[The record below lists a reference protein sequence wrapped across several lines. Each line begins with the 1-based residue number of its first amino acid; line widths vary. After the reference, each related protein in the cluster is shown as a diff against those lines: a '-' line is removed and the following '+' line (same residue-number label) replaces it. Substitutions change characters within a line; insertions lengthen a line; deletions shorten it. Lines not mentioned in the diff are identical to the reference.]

1 MKHIAVLGST
11 GSIGLSTLSI
21 VRQFPDNFKISSL
34 CCRSNTDLLL
44 NQIIEF
50 QPFFAVV
57 EKQEDALIL
66 EKKLPKNLD
75 TKILFGE
82 SGYKEAVQDNKTD
95 IVLCAIVGTAGLK
108 PAMHAICSGKD
119 IALANKES
127 LVAAG
132 DLFMGESEKR
142 NTKILPVDSEHSAI
156 FQCME
161 GNSRK
166 EVSKIFLTAS
176 GGPFRKTDYKEFK
189 NILPEQALNHPTWSM
204 GAKISIDSATLMNK
218 GLEVIEAVHLFKI
231 EPEKIDVVVHPQ
243 SIVHSMVG
251 YIDGSIIAQMGV
263 PDMREAISYA
273 LSWPDRLDTGFEY
286 PDFTKLGLEFEA
298 PDFKKFKSL
307 QLAYEAASQ
316 GKTMPAAMNA
326 ANEEAVSAF
335 LKSLIRF
342 DQIPLVVEEAM
353 NGHDNFKA
361 LSIED
366 VLFADEKSRIN
377 ALEIINRIGNGV
389 K

>member
-1 MKHIAVLGST
+1 
-11 GSIGLSTLSI
+11 
-21 VRQFPDNFKISSL
+21 
-34 CCRSNTDLLL
+34 
-44 NQIIEF
+44 
-50 QPFFAVV
+50 
-57 EKQEDALIL
+57 
-66 EKKLPKNLD
+66 
-75 TKILFGE
+75 
-82 SGYKEAVQDNKTD
+82 
-95 IVLCAIVGTAGLK
+95 
-108 PAMHAICSGKD
+108 
-119 IALANKES
+119 
-127 LVAAG
+127 
-132 DLFMGESEKR
+132 
-142 NTKILPVDSEHSAI
+142 
-156 FQCME
+156 
-161 GNSRK
+161 NSRK

-231 EPEKIDVVVHPQ
+231 KPEKIDVVVHPQ

-286 PDFTKLGLEFEA
+286 PDFTKLDLEFEA
-298 PDFKKFKSL
+298 PDYKKFKSL
-307 QLAYEAASQ
+307 QLAFEAASQ

-326 ANEEAVSAF
+326 ANEEAVAAF
-335 LKSLIRF
+335 LNSCIRF
-342 DQIPLVVEEAM
+342 DQIPLVVEETM
-353 NGHDNFKA
+353 SMHDNFKA

-366 VLFADEKSRIN
+366 VLFADEKSRIK
-377 ALEIINRIGNGV
+377 ALEIINTTGNGV